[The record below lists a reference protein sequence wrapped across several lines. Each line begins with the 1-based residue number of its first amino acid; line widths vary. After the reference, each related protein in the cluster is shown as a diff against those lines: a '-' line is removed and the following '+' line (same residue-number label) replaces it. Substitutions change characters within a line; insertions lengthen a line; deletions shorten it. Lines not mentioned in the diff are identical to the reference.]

1 MKSYYVYIMSS
12 LSKRLYVGVTS
23 NLLGRVWQHK
33 QKKIDGF
40 TKRYNITKLV
50 WYEETNDVYAALEY
64 ERKIKKWRREK
75 KIILIEKKNY
85 GWLDLS
91 ENWYD
96 F

>member
-1 MKSYYVYIMSS
+1 MSS

>member
-1 MKSYYVYIMSS
+1 MSS

-33 QKKIDGF
+33 QKKIDGL